1 MGMGW
6 LGLASALAL
15 WLALIHFETP
25 PFEQGLAARADAIV
39 RERLGDAASV
49 EAEGRDLRLSGL
61 IFDESERQ
69 GARDAVAA
77 LPGVRLVADSLA
89 PPPLAPFSWRV
100 SWDGSVVTL
109 SGAVPS
115 PAARATLLAAA
126 KTDFPAA
133 RIVDEMAYASGAPA
147 GFAAAAAKVLPAL
160 AQLQSGEAQWRGE
173 ALALAGKAATS
184 ADYRAV
190 IAFAAASG
198 GAIKAELVPP
208 PTQNFTFAA
217 ENDGNAV
224 ALSGFVG
231 SESDRAD
238 LLAQARRLFPGAR
251 IVDGLQPA
259 SGAPPRFAAES
270 DFALRALARLKGGKV
285 ALADHVA
292 RLSGVARP
300 GTDAAGVAAA
310 LAHGRSAVLDV
321 EGVAPGDISPYVLG
335 VEKSEHALI
344 LTGFCGDEAACAKIR
359 AAAREKFAGLE
370 LTDSMRT
377 GPGAPK
383 DFLAAATGG
392 LDQLA
397 RLRLGRLR
405 LRDAAV
411 ELHGDAGRAA
421 DAAAVKTALIAAM
434 PSGFAVQADV
444 TGAERDEPTPAL
456 APAPPAAPPETS
468 EPCKRLDELARAAVI
483 PFDPASAELSPES
496 AARLDAL
503 AAQAHKCP
511 GAALEITGHSDD
523 NGSIAHNFE
532 WSWRRAEA
540 VAAYLLAAGVAPER
554 MKVEGFGETMPLAPN
569 DSDANRAKN
578 RRIEIRV
585 K

>member
-1 MGMGW
+1 
-6 LGLASALAL
+6 
-15 WLALIHFETP
+15 
-25 PFEQGLAARADAIV
+25 V
-39 RERLGDAASV
+39 RR
-49 EAEGRDLRLSGL
+49 
-61 IFDESERQ
+61 
-69 GARDAVAA
+69 
-77 LPGVRLVADSLA
+77 VADSLA

-133 RIVDEMAYASGAPA
+133 RIADEMAYASGAPA

-292 RLSGVARP
+292 RLSGVA
-300 GTDAAGVAAA
+300 
-310 LAHGRSAVLDV
+310 
-321 EGVAPGDISPYVLG
+321 PGDISPYVLG

-444 TGAERDEPTPAL
+444 TGPSVTN
-456 APAPPAAPPETS
+456 PPGFG
-468 EPCKRLDELARAAVI
+468 ARAA
-483 PFDPASAELSPES
+483 SR
-496 AARLDAL
+496 AA
-503 AAQAHKCP
+503 
-511 GAALEITGHSDD
+511 
-523 NGSIAHNFE
+523 
-532 WSWRRAEA
+532 
-540 VAAYLLAAGVAPER
+540 
-554 MKVEGFGETMPLAPN
+554 
-569 DSDANRAKN
+569 
-578 RRIEIRV
+578 
-585 K
+585 